1 MVLRNATKLETWK
14 SRLNFKKNI
23 CDQKA
28 PDGEVGGPKSLH
40 IQDLRI
46 HGSNIGQ
53 IRFSLWSF
61 SFWPRSD
68 FHQKRLKSEKSNPI
82 FYLKGRRDMSWFF
95 NFWIAQWLH
104 SFLQNSFF
112 FLFRPSSSGGKGVK
126 VGAKVQTLGI
136 SRFWKNF
143 SWKNFS
149 FSKILKA
156 LLLFP
161 WMLTVMKM
169 LAKSGKFGSVRAQ
182 KGPFHGCWIGT
193 KNLENL

>member
-68 FHQKRLKSEKSNPI
+68 FHQKRLKSEKVILFFIWREEEICPDFSI
-82 FYLKGRRDMSWFF
+82 FG
-95 NFWIAQWLH
+95 
-104 SFLQNSFF
+104 
-112 FLFRPSSSGGKGVK
+112 
-126 VGAKVQTLGI
+126 
-136 SRFWKNF
+136 
-143 SWKNFS
+143 
-149 FSKILKA
+149 
-156 LLLFP
+156 
-161 WMLTVMKM
+161 
-169 LAKSGKFGSVRAQ
+169 
-182 KGPFHGCWIGT
+182 
-193 KNLENL
+193 

>member
-104 SFLQNSFF
+104 FFLQNSFF
-112 FLFRPSSSGGKGVK
+112 FFYFGHLLQGEKGSKLEQKCKLWVSPVSEK
-126 VGAKVQTLGI
+126 I
-136 SRFWKNF
+136 SAEKISVFQRF
-143 SWKNFS
+143 
-149 FSKILKA
+149 LKHC
-156 LLLFP
+156 FC
-161 WMLTVMKM
+161 
-169 LAKSGKFGSVRAQ
+169 F
-182 KGPFHGCWIGT
+182 
-193 KNLENL
+193 LEC